1 MPDQEQQQQQDW
13 LGLNFTPCWHL
24 AEHLQPLSVTSQPT
38 DLLFPQYLGSV
49 GWSVGCLVDVFILDC
64 LKEELRAIIFFY
76 FTSLNRSVLPP
87 ISLNMSECVTEYWT
101 GRSFA
106 GQSETC
112 KSSELKQQW
121 TEQRKDWQTD
131 CPTYLRS
138 NYPAPSEQYLLHQIR
153 KTTIAKLMQDICN
166 DRLCKLYLVGR

>member
-1 MPDQEQQQQQDW
+1 MTFNRGIFSLCP
-13 LGLNFTPCWHL
+13 
-24 AEHLQPLSVTSQPT
+24 SQPIQQSNWPFVPSIFGIGW
-38 DLLFPQYLGSV
+38 LV
-49 GWSVGCLVDVFILDC
+49 GWMPGWLVDVFILDC